1 MIPVKV
7 NLAAATADPKTAF
20 HSSEVC
26 IAQVGDLWE
35 TELEAKPCNEVS
47 RGETEEL
54 VGEFRCQDGHDRACS
69 RLCVD
74 EVRVTKRHLNRR

>member
-54 VGEFRCQDGHDRACS
+54 VGEFRFF
-69 RLCVD
+69 L
-74 EVRVTKRHLNRR
+74 TKENFY